1 MEKDLQVVGFRIG
14 NETFG
19 VRIASVREIV
29 RVPEITSVPSA
40 PETVE
45 GVINLRG
52 KIIPVMDLRKRF
64 GHVDIQPDKK
74 NRILVVELDNKLI
87 GLIVNAASEVLK
99 IPPSDIEAPGSVFAE
114 GESNY
119 VTGVGKAERTADHFV
134 GRQQIVAPAGS
145 QKTRGG
151 RGHSGYREVALG
163 PALPAC
169 QPADGSPHAPT
180 MGTITA
186 QIQLTEAELK
196 LLQTLVYQECG
207 MFFDERRSH
216 FLKDRLAAPPESL
229 PDGFFL
235 QLLSP
240 VDQPRREERAGA
252 AAGESDRQRDELFPQ
267 SSAARPAA
275 KRRPGRNSEEETGTP
290 RLEHRGCGA
299 RVVRPGR
306 KRTPWRF

>member
-19 VRIASVREIV
+19 VRIGSVREIV

-114 GESNY
+114 GESSY
-119 VTGVGKAERTADHFV
+119 VTGVGKLKGRLIILLDV
-134 GRQQIVAPAGS
+134 SKLLRQQ
-145 QKTRGG
+145 
-151 RGHSGYREVALG
+151 EVKRLG
-163 PALPAC
+163 EA
-169 QPADGSPHAPT
+169 
-180 MGTITA
+180 
-186 QIQLTEAELK
+186 AEL
-196 LLQTLVYQECG
+196 V
-207 MFFDERRSH
+207 
-216 FLKDRLAAPPESL
+216 
-229 PDGFFL
+229 
-235 QLLSP
+235 
-240 VDQPRREERAGA
+240 
-252 AAGESDRQRDELFPQ
+252 
-267 SSAARPAA
+267 
-275 KRRPGRNSEEETGTP
+275 GTS
-290 RLEHRGCGA
+290 
-299 RVVRPGR
+299 
-306 KRTPWRF
+306 K